1 MGLEC
6 LKLLDPER
14 DGVLKRSIPNLQ
26 LSTTRPADYPI
37 FGSSTEVRNRVLD
50 VGFTPKNRHYV
61 AGGACPFRANS
72 GHAAEC
78 VAGRLMVNCSR
89 HNDPSNWS
97 AVA

>member
-61 AGGACPFRANS
+61 AGWACPFRASN
-72 GHAAEC
+72 GHSDRGGRDDWYRLWASI
-78 VAGRLMVNCSR
+78 VANC
-89 HNDPSNWS
+89 
-97 AVA
+97 